1 APPLFVALLHI
12 HNGAAWVLVALLLI
26 AFLAYILRLAISLYR
41 DYWQALHTRNHLAK
55 SRAQAEQAS
64 LAKDQFLA
72 NISHEIRTPLNGI
85 AAPAELLQHTHLDQ
99 DQRLYLELI
108 SSSTRT
114 LMQLIDDVLDFS
126 KMQAGKLRLRP
137 QPFSPRALLEEVMA
151 RHRLSAE
158 RKGLRLSFSPHLNQ
172 TWLLGDTLRIGQI
185 VDNLLSNAVKF
196 TDAGEVS
203 VTATLENASQKEATL
218 AVHIADTGSG
228 IPEALRAQIFQPF
241 MQANTD
247 NTRRHGGTGL
257 GLSIC
262 KQLVEQMEGTLDFS
276 SVVGQGTRFTLT
288 LQLPRSEPGSPDTA
302 ENALRQFP
310 GLRVLV
316 AEDNPI
322 NQQVAQRQLN
332 LLGIDPELASDG
344 MAAL

>member
-1 APPLFVALLHI
+1 
-12 HNGAAWVLVALLLI
+12 
-26 AFLAYILRLAISLYR
+26 
-41 DYWQALHTRNHLAK
+41 
-55 SRAQAEQAS
+55 
-64 LAKDQFLA
+64 
-72 NISHEIRTPLNGI
+72 
-85 AAPAELLQHTHLDQ
+85 
-99 DQRLYLELI
+99 
-108 SSSTRT
+108 
-114 LMQLIDDVLDFS
+114 
-126 KMQAGKLRLRP
+126 
-137 QPFSPRALLEEVMA
+137 
-151 RHRLSAE
+151 
-158 RKGLRLSFSPHLNQ
+158 
-172 TWLLGDTLRIGQI
+172 
-185 VDNLLSNAVKF
+185 
-196 TDAGEVS
+196 
-203 VTATLENASQKEATL
+203 
-218 AVHIADTGSG
+218 

-344 MAAL
+344 MAALGAAQARPFDLILLDCQMPELDGYQTAAHLRALGGTFADVPIIALTAHAMPDDVHRALDAGMSDYLTKPVSLPVLSRTISKWVDHYTTVD